1 MSIAAAKLL
10 FSPKSDYKRV
20 FQSFWDSD
28 PSNAIIAIYQGL
40 AFTSREVFDFFG
52 HSLEKF
58 FEGNSTQPM
67 RGRVALSWKSRVQ
80 REPKPLLGVR
90 AHQNKPRNF
99 CSKEMLV

>member
-20 FQSFWDSD
+20 FQSFWDSVR
-28 PSNAIIAIYQGL
+28 SNAIIMICPDL
-40 AFTSREVFDFFG
+40 AFTSREVVDFFG

-58 FEGNSTQPM
+58 FDGNSTQPM
-67 RGRVALSWKSRVQ
+67 RGRVALSWKCRLQ
-80 REPKPLLGVR
+80 KEPKPLLGVR
-90 AHQNKPRNF
+90 AHQNKLRNF